1 MIVPAILE
9 HEEIQGISSRG
20 RMGSL
25 SRDIDSPITN
35 YKPSDLLAE
44 LTNYHKVKRNLLF
57 LADQLLENYFT

>member
-25 SRDIDSPITN
+25 SRDLDSPVTN
-35 YKPSDLLAE
+35 YKPSDLLSE
-44 LTNYHKVKRNLLF
+44 LTNHHKVIDYRWKLLKF
-57 LADQLLENYFT
+57 WIT

>member
-25 SRDIDSPITN
+25 SRDLDSPVTN
-35 YKPSDLLAE
+35 YKPSDLLTE
-44 LTNYHKVKRNLLF
+44 LTNHHKVSEYQKSTRG
-57 LADQLLENYFT
+57 